1 MKKRTA
7 SIRARHFLRSQ
18 DGVSAIEFAIL
29 SPLLLLI
36 LAAVI
41 DLGTLVYTRMQI
53 ESAVSAATAY
63 AFANAEN
70 VSQAN
75 AGTLGNGMAKM
86 LTARLGADITAVVEI
101 NNGSRHTYGSGQ
113 IVHSGSASYA
123 DQCYCLTSSGSAL
136 TWAANTCGITCSG
149 GGTAGRFVTISV
161 RKPYQPLFFDYGM
174 TQDGKAVGG
183 AVAKVQ

>member
-1 MKKRTA
+1 MKQRIAPGRTRRFA
-7 SIRARHFLRSQ
+7 NCQA
-18 DGVSAIEFAIL
+18 GVSAIEFAIL

-63 AFANAEN
+63 AFANADN

-75 AGTLGNGMAKM
+75 AATLGNGMTQM
-86 LTARLGADITAVVEI
+86 LVARLGGDISAVVEI
-101 NNGSRHTYGSGQ
+101 NNGSRHAYGSGQ
-113 IVHSGSASYA
+113 ILRSGSASYA
-123 DQCYCLTSSGSAL
+123 DQCYCLSTSGGAL
-136 TWAANTCGITCSG
+136 TWSANSCGASCAG
-149 GGTAGRFVTISV
+149 GGTAGRFVSISV

-174 TQDGKAVGG
+174 TEDSQAVGG
-183 AVAKVQ
+183 AVARVQ